1 MQLCQKSISS
11 NNHLRFYIRSC
22 YWRQWT
28 LYVCLLLDLVIDDN
42 KCFRFYFKSCY
53 WRQWTLDVCCRI
65 LLLATAL
72 HTINVLCSPYIPS
85 SHHWLHIK
93 KGVWSHN
100 ICFIF
105 FWQIQQRKIRGG
117 SVTCLCDKKL
127 YIFLTNSTPASAKEN
142 INHHCRK
149 MSVTDFSVAFKPFII
164 PPQRK
169 SAKYKSAI

>member
-1 MQLCQKSISS
+1 MLLHWAIYILQSAKWAWQKNPHYIIMYNDSGSKQCSMSI
-11 NNHLRFYIRSC
+11 R
-22 YWRQWT
+22 
-28 LYVCLLLDLVIDDN
+28 DLVM
-42 KCFRFYFKSCY
+42 
-53 WRQWTLDVCCRI
+53 QWALDVCCQI

-105 FWQIQQRKIRGG
+105 FWQIQQREIRGG
-117 SVTCLCDKKL
+117 SFTCLCDKKL